1 LTKTLGILANRSAI
15 TRIQGIIII
24 AIVVIAAAGAA
35 AYYFMATPPPCPS
48 GSKCIAIV
56 TDVNGRGDLA
66 FNDMAFLGGDM
77 AAKDFGLKLV
87 ELISRKDSDY
97 VPNLETAAKDPN
109 IILVVAV
116 GFMLADAVNATA
128 HKYPDKNFM
137 IIDYPNLNFG
147 PNVMGIV
154 YEEHKASAIVGA
166 IATLTAAYYK
176 YARIGVVLGME
187 VPLILK
193 FEIGYR
199 WGADWALKWYQAK
212 FNETAP
218 VIGDTPVKERV
229 LSAYTGSFS
238 DIVKGYEAAKPMYE
252 KGAAVVYQVAGQCGL
267 GVAQA
272 LKESATAKGLT
283 KGPPFWIGVDA
294 DQDWYVPGFTLVSA
308 MKRVDKGVYLAA
320 QLAVQGKLRQVIQET
335 GGTVVLGIGT
345 TVSGTPVEG
354 NSVSTMADL
363 DEFIQM
369 GINGE
374 KLTGKKL
381 LPMSPEEIK
390 STVAA
395 MRNALPSWI
404 WDAAKELEEG
414 IRSGEIK
421 VPNAQMMTAEELAQ
435 WRAVLG

>member
-1 LTKTLGILANRSAI
+1 MSKVLNAITSRSAI
-15 TRIQGIIII
+15 TRMQGIVII
-24 AIVVIAAAGAA
+24 VLVLIAAAAVAG
-35 AYYFMATPPPCPS
+35 YYFIAAPPPCPS

-66 FNDMAFLGGDM
+66 FNDMAFAGADA
-77 AAKDFGLKLV
+77 AAKDFGVKVV

-116 GFMLADAVNATA
+116 GFLLADALNATA

-154 YEEHKASAIVGA
+154 YEEHKGSAIVGA
-166 IATLTAAYYK
+166 IAALAAAHYG
-176 YARIGVVLGME
+176 YARIGAVLGME
-187 VPLILK
+187 IPLLYK
-193 FEIGYR
+193 FEIGYK

-212 FNETAP
+212 FSKTAP
-218 VIGDTPVKERV
+218 VIGDTPINERV
-229 LSAYTGSFS
+229 LSTYTGSFS

-252 KGAAVVYQVAGQCGL
+252 RGALAVYNVAGQCGL

-272 LKESATAKGLT
+272 VKEIAEAKGLT
-283 KGPPFWIGVDA
+283 MGPPFWIGVDA

-320 QLAVQGKLRQVIQET
+320 QLAVQGTFRQVVAET
-335 GGTVVLGIGT
+335 GGTVVLGMGT
-345 TVSGTPVEG
+345 TVSGAPAEG
-354 NSVSTMADL
+354 ISVSTLDDL
-363 DEFIQM
+363 DLFIQM
-369 GINGE
+369 GVKAKE
-374 KLTGKKL
+374 LTGKDV
-381 LPMSPEEIK
+381 LPMSADEIK
-390 STVAA
+390 SKVAA

-414 IRSGEIK
+414 IKNGQIE
-421 VPNAQMMTAEELAQ
+421 VPMVMTEEDLAK
-435 WRAVLG
+435 WRAIVGTG

>member
-1 LTKTLGILANRSAI
+1 M
-15 TRIQGIIII
+15 QGIIII
-24 AIVVIAAAGAA
+24 IIVVIAAAGAA

-97 VPNLETAAKDPN
+97 VPNLELAAKDPN

-116 GFMLADAVNATA
+116 GFLLADAINATA

-154 YEEHKASAIVGA
+154 YEEHKGSAIVGA
-166 IATLTAAYYK
+166 IAALAAAYYQ
-176 YARIGVVLGME
+176 YARIGAVLGMKI
-187 VPLILK
+187 PLLYK
-193 FEIGYR
+193 FEIGYK

-212 FNETAP
+212 FNKMAP
-218 VIGDTPVKERV
+218 VIGDTPINERV
-229 LSAYTGSFS
+229 LSTYTGSFS

-252 KGAAVVYQVAGQCGL
+252 KGALAVYNVAGQCGL

-272 LKESATAKGLT
+272 VKELAKAKGLT
-283 KGPPFWIGVDA
+283 MGPPFWIGVDA
-294 DQDWYVPGFTLVSA
+294 NQDWYVPGFTLASA

-320 QLAVQGKLRQVIQET
+320 QLAVQGQFRQVVQET
-335 GGTVVLGIGT
+335 QGTVVLGIGT
-345 TVSGTPVEG
+345 KVSGTLFEG
-354 NSVSTMADL
+354 IAVSTLADL

-369 GINGE
+369 GVKAKE
-374 KLTGKKL
+374 LTGKDV

-404 WDAAKELEEG
+404 WDAAKELEDG
-414 IRSGEIK
+414 IRSGQIQ
-421 VPNAQMMTAEELAQ
+421 VPMVMTDQDLAT
-435 WRAVLG
+435 WRAIVGTG